1 MLKEKRLEFDN
12 KLEKA
17 TNIEKFDEWKI
28 SLLNEETIIRI
39 IISEIVFEEEIE
51 TISEEFLR
59 WLCQFFI
66 FSKIV
71 ILRLFPVEKSQ
82 YMNNR

>member
-59 WLCQFFI
+59 
-66 FSKIV
+66 
-71 ILRLFPVEKSQ
+71 
-82 YMNNR
+82 

>member
-51 TISEEFLR
+51 TIAEEFLR
-59 WLCQFFI
+59 
-66 FSKIV
+66 
-71 ILRLFPVEKSQ
+71 
-82 YMNNR
+82 